1 MPGFNVEDFKSELNK
16 RNGVMR
22 NNRFLLTFATPNL
35 LRASEELSAR
45 YPTGSLNRSIE
56 FWCESVNMPGYQ
68 LMQHDTRRWTYGPSE
83 KRPFAP
89 NFQSLQCSFIADG
102 NGDIWKFFNNW
113 LFKILPHNTSRGFN
127 HSGFGSFP
135 YELEYKTDYVTQLH
149 IGVFDEKGRKQI
161 TIICNEAFP
170 SQVIDTNLNWADTN
184 GTAKVGV
191 VFEYLDWYIPTS
203 ETE

>member
-1 MPGFNVEDFKSELNK
+1 MPGFNVEDFKSELRS

-22 NNRFLLTFATPNL
+22 NNRFLITFPPPRVL
-35 LRASEELSAR
+35 LGNGPAASM
-45 YPTGSLNRSIE
+45 NRSIE
-56 FWCESVNMPGYQ
+56 FWCESINLPGYQ

-102 NGDIWKFFNNW
+102 DGDIWNLFNSW
-113 LFKILPHNTSRGFN
+113 LQYIMPHDTEEGFN
-127 HSGFGSFP
+127 RNRTLFGGYP
-135 YELEYKTDYVTQLH
+135 YELEYKVNYVTELN
-149 IGVFDEKGRKQI
+149 IAVFDETGKKKPI
-161 TIICNEAFP
+161 NIICKEAFP

-191 VFEYLDWYIPTS
+191 VFEYLDWFVRR
-203 ETE
+203 ENEE

>member
-1 MPGFNVEDFKSELNK
+1 MPGFNVEDFKSELRN

-22 NNRFLLTFATPNL
+22 NNRFLITFPTPRVL
-35 LRASEELSAR
+35 LGNGPGLSI
-45 YPTGSLNRSIE
+45 NRSIE

-102 NGDIWKFFNNW
+102 EGNIWKFFNNW
-113 LFKILPHNTSRGFN
+113 LQSILPHDTENGFN
-127 HSGFGSFP
+127 AQSAFGGYP
-135 YELEYKTDYVTQLH
+135 YELSYKENYVTQLN
-149 IGVFDEKGRKQI
+149 IAVFDERGEQQI
-161 TIICNEAFP
+161 NIICKEAFP

-191 VFEYLDWYIPTS
+191 VFEYLDWYIPS
-203 ETE
+203 RETED